1 MIESFI
7 NKKDRIIASAIEI
20 ISDAGVASLTVK
32 NLAMRENMP
41 EAMLYRYFGGIDDV
55 LVEVIE
61 LFTKYD
67 KSIIATIEGKD
78 ISHFDKAIEFIKTF
92 AINYTGYPELAAITL
107 NYEVFLHNVNT
118 RDMMAECLVRRRD
131 FVLGEFQM
139 AIEEKEIMDC
149 LTAEELTDI
158 AFGTIDRDLLNR
170 RLKNDVR
177 SHERMASD
185 LFNKLSG
192 LLKLS

>member
-1 MIESFI
+1 MG
-7 NKKDRIIASAIEI
+7 IIYI
-20 ISDAGVASLTVK
+20 
-32 NLAMRENMP
+32 
-41 EAMLYRYFGGIDDV
+41 
-55 LVEVIE
+55 
-61 LFTKYD
+61 
-67 KSIIATIEGKD
+67 
-78 ISHFDKAIEFIKTF
+78 FIKTF